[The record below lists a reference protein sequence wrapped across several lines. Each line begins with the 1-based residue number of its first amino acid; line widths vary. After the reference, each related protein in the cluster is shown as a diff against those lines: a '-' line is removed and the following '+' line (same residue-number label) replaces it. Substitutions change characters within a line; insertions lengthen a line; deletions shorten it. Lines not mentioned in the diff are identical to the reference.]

1 MNFTLIKVF
10 IRCIYEIKINYNK
23 NCAQEIRQVK
33 VPQLALSQLALPPTG
48 TFPDWPLPR
57 AKIPQLPSTIL
68 VYSFMLLILSI
79 LIQNKIE
86 IPRWRIPSTKL
97 QNSGGIT
104 EISNDKES
112 LR

>member
-1 MNFTLIKVF
+1 MNFTKIKVF

-33 VPQLALSQLALPPTG
+33 VPKLALSQLALPPTG
-48 TFPDWPLPR
+48 TFPNWPLPR

-68 VYSFMLLILSI
+68 DYSFMLLILSI

-86 IPRWRIPSTKL
+86 NSSLKDSFNKVTKL
-97 QNSGGIT
+97 GRN
-104 EISNDKES
+104 N
-112 LR
+112 